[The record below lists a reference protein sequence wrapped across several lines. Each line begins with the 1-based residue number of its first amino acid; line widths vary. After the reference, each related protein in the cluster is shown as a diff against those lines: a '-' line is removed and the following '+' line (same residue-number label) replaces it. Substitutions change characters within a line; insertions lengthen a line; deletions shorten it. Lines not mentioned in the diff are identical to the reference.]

1 MKILFIH
8 NDYFEPSGEEHAI
21 EGLTTLLQANGH
33 QIVWYRR
40 GSREMD
46 DMKFGKLRAAFS
58 SLYNPKAVK
67 EIDLIIRKECPDIV
81 QVQSVYPFI
90 SPRVLKLIK
99 KHKLPLVM
107 RCPNYRMWCPT
118 GLFLDPSGEICE
130 ECTGPAK
137 ELSCFKKNCTG
148 SNLKSAA
155 YAFRNLVARK
165 SGVYS
170 KYVDTFIV
178 QSEFQREKF
187 ASLGIPK
194 QKIVIVP
201 GLTPPLLSSNLKL
214 EAKYYTFIGRVS
226 KEKGVEDIFRA
237 ASSLPNLTFA
247 IAGRI
252 GDRFDISLAPPNVIF
267 MGFLSGIELDNLYR
281 ESKAILVPSR
291 WYEGFPNVITKAMN
305 HGKPVITSNM
315 GCFNDIV
322 SHGKTGLMFDIN
334 NNAGLKEAILQIEND
349 PAGASRMGKE
359 GRIISM
365 EKYGKDSIYNK
376 LIEIYS

>member
-1 MKILFIH
+1 LKILFIH
-8 NDYFEPSGEEHAI
+8 NDYFEPSGEEHAV
-21 EGLTTLLQANGH
+21 EGLAALLEANGH
-33 QIVWYRR
+33 QVIWYRR

-46 DMKFGKLRAAFS
+46 EMKFGKLRAAFS

-67 EIDLIIRKECPDIV
+67 DIELIIRKECPDVV

-90 SPRVLKLIK
+90 SPRILKMIK
-99 KHKLPLVM
+99 KHSLPLVM
-107 RCPNYRMWCPT
+107 RCPNYRLWCPT
-118 GLFLDPSGEICE
+118 GLFLDRSGEICE
-130 ECTGPAK
+130 KCTGPAG
-137 ELSCFKKNCTG
+137 ELSCIKNNCTG
-148 SNLKSAA
+148 SALKSTA
-155 YAFRNLVARK
+155 YALRNFVARK
-165 SGVYS
+165 SGVFA

-194 QKIVIVP
+194 EKTVIVP
-201 GLTPPLLSSNLKL
+201 GLTPPMLPSTTRF

-237 ASSLPNLTFA
+237 ASALPNLTFA
-247 IAGRI
+247 IAGRV
-252 GDRFDISLAPPNVIF
+252 GDMFDISGAPANVIF
-267 MGFLSGIELDNLYR
+267 KGFLSGLELDDLYR

-291 WYEGFPNVITKAMN
+291 WYEGFPNVITKAMY

-334 NNAGLKEAILQIEND
+334 NSGGLKEAILQIEND
-349 PAGASRMGKE
+349 PVKAKQMGEE
-359 GRIISM
+359 GKLVSQK
-365 EKYGKDSIYNK
+365 KYGDDRIYNK
-376 LIEIYS
+376 LIEIYN

>member
-8 NDYFEPSGEEHAI
+8 NDYFEPSGEEHAV
-21 EGLTTLLQANGH
+21 EGLAALLEAKGH
-33 QIVWYRR
+33 QIIWYRR

-46 DMKFGKLRAAFS
+46 KMKFGKLRAGIL

-67 EIDLIIRKECPDIV
+67 DIDSIIRKERPDVV
-81 QVQSVYPFI
+81 QVQNVYPFI
-90 SPRVLKLIK
+90 SPRILKMVK

-107 RCPNYRMWCPT
+107 RCPNYRLWCPT
-118 GLFLDPSGEICE
+118 GLFLDRSGQICE
-130 ECTGPAK
+130 KCTGPAG
-137 ELSCFKKNCTG
+137 ELSCIKKNCTG
-148 SNLKSAA
+148 SNLKSTA
-155 YAFRNLVARK
+155 YALRNFVARK
-165 SGVYS
+165 SGVFS

-194 QKIVIVP
+194 ERTVIVP
-201 GLTPPLLSSNLKL
+201 GLTPPMLPSNLKF

-226 KEKGVEDIFRA
+226 KEKGVDDIFRA
-237 ASSLPNLTFA
+237 ASTLPNLTFA

-252 GDRFDISLAPPNVIF
+252 GDRFDISNAPPNVIF
-267 MGFLSGIELDNLYR
+267 KGFLSGLELDDLYR

-291 WYEGFPNVITKAMN
+291 WYEGFPNVITKAMY

-322 SHGKTGLMFDIN
+322 SHGETGLMFDIN
-334 NNAGLKEAILQIEND
+334 NNSGLKEAILQIEND
-349 PAGASRMGKE
+349 PVGASRMGE
-359 GRIISM
+359 AGRIVSVK
-365 EKYGKDSIYNK
+365 KYGNDRIYSK